1 MYDMSAHL
9 LCPVVF
15 GFCVEELIGSAPR
28 LSQGSQHVLVG
39 HRAKIIRHI
48 DILYTYLKDQMD
60 QIKKK
65 LSVQSIT
72 ASITMIHVV
81 NVDIQALC
89 FVNSRLLLVTV
100 PFKQQDTL

>member
-15 GFCVEELIGSAPR
+15 GFCVEELIGSAPC
-28 LSQGSQHVLVG
+28 LSQGPQHVSVG

-48 DILYTYLKDQMD
+48 NILYTYLKD

-72 ASITMIHVV
+72 ESIIMIRVV
-81 NVDIQALC
+81 NVVIQAFC

-100 PFKQQDTL
+100 QFKQHDTL

>member
-1 MYDMSAHL
+1 MYDTSAHL

-15 GFCVEELIGSAPR
+15 GFCVEELIGSAPC

-39 HRAKIIRHI
+39 RRAKIIRHI
-48 DILYTYLKDQMD
+48 LYAYLKDQMD

-72 ASITMIHVV
+72 ESIIMIRVV
-81 NVDIQALC
+81 NDVIQA

-100 PFKQQDTL
+100 QFKQQDAL